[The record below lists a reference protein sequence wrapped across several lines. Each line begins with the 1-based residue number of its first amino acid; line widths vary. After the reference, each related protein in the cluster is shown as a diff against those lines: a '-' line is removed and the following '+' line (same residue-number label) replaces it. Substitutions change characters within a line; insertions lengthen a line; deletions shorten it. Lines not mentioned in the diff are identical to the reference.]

1 VEEMADRSGVGET
14 ALGAAMM
21 RAEEGERA
29 DRLFEDPLA
38 AAFLAA
44 APDPFPDGPDPDDPQ
59 IAELKEAFQ
68 TNVAV
73 RTRFFDD
80 FLRSVCA
87 GGCDQVVLLA
97 AGLDSRAFR
106 LEWPAT
112 VRLYELDLPEV
123 FSFKEAVLKS
133 YGAVPGCERI
143 TVGVDLRTDWPRELG
158 EAGFEGN
165 RPVAW
170 TVEGLLSYLT
180 DEAATR
186 LLTDVSALSSGASH
200 LALDTAHLEDDAT
213 LRRARDVS
221 GLDGISTMWHGGVR
235 GAPSALLERNGWQVD
250 SLDRAALA
258 TSYRRQIRDRSSAG
272 FLTATKRP
280 SSDAR

>member
-1 VEEMADRSGVGET
+1 
-14 ALGAAMM
+14 MM

-44 APDPFPDGPDPDDPQ
+44 APDPFPDGPAPDDPQ

-80 FLRSVCA
+80 FLCSVCA
-87 GGCDQVVLLA
+87 GGCQQVVLLA

-106 LEWPAT
+106 LEWPPN
-112 VRLYELDLPEV
+112 VRVFELDLPEV
-123 FSFKEAVLKS
+123 FSFKEAVLES
-133 YGAVPGCERI
+133 YGATPRCERI
-143 TVGVDLRTDWPRELG
+143 TVAVDLRADWPRELAK
-158 EAGFEGN
+158 AGFEAN
-165 RPVAW
+165 RPAAW

-186 LLTDVSALSSGASH
+186 LLTDVSALSDRASH
-200 LALDTAHLEDDAT
+200 LALDTANVDDDAT
-213 LRRARDVS
+213 LTRARDVP
-221 GLDGISTMWHGGVR
+221 GLERISTMWHGGVR
-235 GAPSALLERNGWQVD
+235 GDPGVLLERNGWQVD
-250 SLDRAALA
+250 RLDRAALA
-258 TSYRRQIRDRSSAG
+258 TSYRREIHDRSTAG
-272 FLTATKRP
+272 FLTGSMQP
-280 SSDAR
+280 H

>member
-21 RAEEGERA
+21 RAEEGERV
-29 DRLFEDPLA
+29 DRLFDDPFA

-87 GGCDQVVLLA
+87 GGCRQVVLLA

-106 LEWPAT
+106 LEWPAS
-112 VRLYELDLPEV
+112 VRLFELDLPEV
-123 FSFKEAVLKS
+123 FSFKEAVLAS
-133 YGAVPGCERI
+133 CGAAPGCERI
-143 TVGVDLRTDWPRELG
+143 TVAVDLRADWPRELAK
-158 EAGFEGN
+158 AGFEAS
-165 RPVAW
+165 RPAAW
-170 TVEGLLSYLT
+170 TIEGLLSYLT

-186 LLTDVSALSSGASH
+186 LLADVSALSGRASH
-200 LALDTAHLEDDAT
+200 LALDTAHLDDDAT
-213 LRRARDVS
+213 LTRARDLP

-235 GAPSALLERNGWQVD
+235 GDPGALLERNGWQVD
-250 SLDRAALA
+250 RLDRAALA
-258 TSYRRQIRDRSSAG
+258 TAYSRQIRDRSSAG
-272 FLTATKRP
+272 FLTATKQP
-280 SSDAR
+280 H